1 MSKIIV
7 LLACLLAALPLG
19 YFRLYYKKP
28 TAGTV
33 IILYGTSSSGKT
45 SIINEL
51 KKIYGNTYQVV
62 DLDSFLSTHNP
73 PEEKEIK
80 SESPEEKDLRM
91 SRLLIDMFYGFV
103 REKALK
109 GQNILVDTVPVLDI
123 DIEYAQVLQVLK
135 GLKVVKVLLYCPLDR
150 TLAHV
155 EKRNL
160 GGGKEEHRDPAVPIP
175 QYAQLYKVQELDSEK
190 VIDKIVSKDF
200 KQIVKSAVD
209 ANMKSLLKEI
219 AEITPK
225 ELHEDCFKQTGKD
238 FRGEKDRTP
247 FEEQWIK
254 ESVAKRENELDDLYK
269 KLVQQFKLDQLKE
282 VSLVPKTLHDLI
294 IDCRH
299 TPEELAQEISNF
311 LAK

>member
-1 MSKIIV
+1 MKLIIILLS
-7 LLACLLAALPLG
+7 LLALGLPVG
-19 YFRLYYKKP
+19 YFKLYHKKP
-28 TAGTV
+28 VAGTV

-51 KKIYGNTYQVV
+51 KKIYGNTYQIVNI
-62 DLDSFLSTHNP
+62 DSFLSTHNP

-80 SESPEEKDLRM
+80 AESPEEKDLRM

-109 GQNILVDTVPVLDI
+109 GQNVLVDTVPVLDI
-123 DIEYAQVLQVLK
+123 DVEYVQVLQVLK

-160 GGGKEEHRDPAVPIP
+160 GGVKEEHRDPTTPIP

-190 VIDKIVSKDF
+190 VIDKIVSEDF
-200 KQIVKSAVD
+200 KQMVKSAAD
-209 ANMKSLLKEI
+209 ASMKSLLKEI

-247 FEEQWIK
+247 FEEQLLK
-254 ESVAKRENELDDLYK
+254 EVVARREKELDDMYK

-282 VSLVPKTLHDLI
+282 VSIVPTTLHDLI

-299 TPEELAQEISNF
+299 TPVELAKEIMEF
-311 LAK
+311 IHI